1 MGRPSDKKPFIHKD
15 FLLETDSAR
24 ILYHNYAKDLPI
36 IDYHNHLSP
45 KAIAENKIYDSIT
58 ALWLDGDHYKW
69 RALRALGIPEK
80 YITGK
85 ASDKEK
91 FIKYVKKLY
100 ESVYI
105 KRKKLNYQRIVQIYI
120 ILFFDI

>member
-69 RALRALGIPEK
+69 RALRALGIAEK

-91 FIKYVKKLY
+91 FKGPTTVSQSTARPIELLILL
-100 ESVYI
+100 ESS
-105 KRKKLNYQRIVQIYI
+105 
-120 ILFFDI
+120 ILES